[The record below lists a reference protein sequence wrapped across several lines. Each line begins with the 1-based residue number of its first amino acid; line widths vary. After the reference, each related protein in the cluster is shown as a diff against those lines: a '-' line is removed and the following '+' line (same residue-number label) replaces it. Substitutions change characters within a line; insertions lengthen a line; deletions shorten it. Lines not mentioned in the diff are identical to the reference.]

1 MKKTVVLLII
11 VVIIMLV
18 PFRVYAQDETVLTDE
33 LGIDMQLIDDNLTP
47 EARTF
52 IDEKNL
58 TVENT
63 DAMTEITPT
72 EVLEY
77 IWNTFK
83 NKLAEPLK
91 ILASLLAV
99 MLISV
104 LVNGTEDSLSSKSMS
119 GMFGIISVLISV
131 GIISDSVSSSIN
143 TASEALSSGSQ
154 FMIGYVPVFAG
165 ITASSGSVTS
175 AAAYNFLVIIV
186 SQCATEFFE
195 NIVVPIL
202 SLCMA
207 IGIVEAIN
215 PDFRLSGITE
225 GIKKGITFLIG
236 FIMTI
241 FIGLMSLQSI
251 LGASAD
257 TLGVKAAKYMVAN
270 WVPFVGGAIADT
282 YTTVKHSLGL
292 LRGGAG
298 FLGIA
303 VIFIMVV
310 PPLVEVIAMYM
321 IFSIANI
328 ISDLFGATQM
338 KILLKNTG
346 WVLSITL
353 SIMLCFAVMLIIST
367 TILMLVG
374 LNVS

>member
-1 MKKTVVLLII
+1 MKKILFVLI
-11 VVIIMLV
+11 VTIAFTLC
-18 PFRVYAQDETVLTDE
+18 PFKVYAEEQTNLIDE
-33 LGIDMQLIDDNLTP
+33 LGIDTQSIDVNLTP
-47 EARTF
+47 EAKSF
-52 IDEKNL
+52 VEENNL
-58 TVENT
+58 SVENT
-63 DAMTEITPT
+63 EAMTEITPM
-72 EVLEY
+72 EVLTY
-77 IWNTFK
+77 IWDIFRD
-83 NKLAEPLK
+83 KLTKPLR

-104 LVNGTEDSLSSKSMS
+104 IVNSTEDSLSNKSMS
-119 GMFGIISVLISV
+119 GMFGVISVLISV
-131 GIISDSVSSSIN
+131 GIISDSVSECIN
-143 TASEALSSGSQ
+143 TASEALGSGSR

-165 ITASSGSVTS
+165 ITASSGSITS
-175 AAAYNFLVIIV
+175 AAAYNLLVILV
-186 SQCATEFFE
+186 SQGATQIFASI
-195 NIVVPIL
+195 IVPVL

-207 IGIVEAIN
+207 MGIVEAIN

-225 GIKKGITFLIG
+225 GVKKGVTFLIG
-236 FIMTI
+236 FVMTI

-251 LGASAD
+251 VGASAD
-257 TLGVKAAKYMVAN
+257 TLGVKAAKYMVSN
-270 WVPFVGGAIADT
+270 WIPFVGGAIADT

-310 PPLVEVIAMYM
+310 PPLVEIIAMRL
-321 IFSIANI
+321 IFSAADI
-328 ISDLFGATQM
+328 ISDLFGASQM

-346 WVLSITL
+346 WILSITL
-353 SIMLCFAVMLIIST
+353 SILMCFAVMLIIST